1 MIQTLG
7 HAVNSSWKDEIYDEE
22 TGQII
27 MFMLL
32 KEFIGNTH
40 LFT

>member
-7 HAVNSSWKDEIYDEE
+7 RAVNSSWKDEIYDEE

-32 KEFIGNTH
+32 KEFISNTH